1 MAEIFSIV
9 ITRDD
14 INEQS
19 LSGVI
24 SLTPYQAT
32 YPINLY
38 GGAYRV
44 KLVSFTYNDGLAN
57 TGAGSAHDNIYISS
71 TRFNFPIQGN
81 AKQLI
86 FSNKND
92 GTLSIS
98 NDYQWKCN
106 NPMGQ
111 LDITMCIQQFT
122 DTTFVKN
129 NLALWGATNFISLVL
144 VLSFEPIN

>member
-1 MAEIFSIV
+1 MAEIFTIV
-9 ITRDD
+9 INRDD
-14 INEQS
+14 LNSIIAS
-19 LSGVI
+19 T

-38 GGAYRV
+38 GGSYIV
-44 KLVSFTYNDGLAN
+44 KLVSFSYNDGLAN
-57 TGAGSAHDNIYISS
+57 NAAASSHNNIYISS

-81 AKQLI
+81 GNQLV

-92 GTLSIS
+92 GTPSVS
-98 NDYQWKCN
+98 NNYQWRCN

-111 LDITMCIQQFT
+111 IDISMYIQQFT
-122 DTTFVKN
+122 DSTFVKN
-129 NLALWGATNFISLVL
+129 NSATWSVSNFISLIL